1 VPLGT
6 LLSALSRCPAQD
18 DLGGGNR
25 LTDVT
30 RGVLSGV
37 EEETED
43 VRRQRLATDRSR
55 LEELLTTSGANL
67 REGRVDRASHLLH
80 EEIDAVRRVARL
92 QLALER
98 SVLSLVEL
106 CPARVREKA
115 VQAAGEVSEVV
126 AEAGRAIWAKPQLID
141 GDAVRSDRDVLA
153 CLNEGMRRWLKKGID
168 PLDCASKPGFGH
180 L

>member
-1 VPLGT
+1 MLG
-6 LLSALSRCPAQD
+6 S
-18 DLGGGNR
+18 
-25 LTDVT
+25 VK
-30 RGVLSGV
+30 
-37 EEETED
+37 EEAED

-55 LEELLTTSGANL
+55 LDELLATRGANL
-67 REGRVDRASHLLH
+67 RERGVDRATCLLD
-80 EEIDAVRRVARL
+80 EEIDAVRRVPRL

-141 GDAVRSDRDVLA
+141 GDAVRGDRDVLA
-153 CLNEGMRRWLKKGID
+153 CLNEGMRRWLKKRID
-168 PLDCASKPGFGH
+168 PLDWASKPGFGH